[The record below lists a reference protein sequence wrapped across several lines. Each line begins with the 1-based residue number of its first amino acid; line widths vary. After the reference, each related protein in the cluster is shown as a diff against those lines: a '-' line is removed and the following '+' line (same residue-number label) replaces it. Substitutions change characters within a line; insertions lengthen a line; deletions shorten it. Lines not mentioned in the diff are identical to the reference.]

1 MYFKMNQINKLDDKI
16 KLKLLEAFIFASP
29 EPVKLNLLKQ
39 FENNDDNLF
48 KLLKELELKYQD
60 FGFNLININNSYCFR
75 TSEEVS
81 ALLNIEQEASKQLSR
96 AATETL
102 GIIAYHQ
109 PITRSQI
116 EEIRGV
122 SLSRGTLDIL
132 FEIGWVKPGK
142 RLELPGRPSTWETTN
157 KFLDHFGLSNINQL
171 PGLDEL
177 KEAGLLNFDN
187 KVFKDPFQDS
197 NLNKN
202 D

>member
-1 MYFKMNQINKLDDKI
+1 MNENTKLDHNL
-16 KLKLLEAFIFASP
+16 KLKMLEAFIFASP
-29 EPVKLNLLKQ
+29 EPVKFSLLKQ
-39 FENNDDNLF
+39 FEDNEDNLF
-48 KLLKELELKYQD
+48 KLLDELKFKFQD
-60 FGFNLININNSYCFR
+60 FGFNLITIDDTYCFR

-81 ALLNIEQEASKQLSR
+81 SLLNIEQEASKQLSR

-102 GIIAYHQ
+102 AIIAYHQ

-122 SLSRGTLDIL
+122 SLSKGTLDIL
-132 FEIGWVKPGK
+132 FEIGWIKPGK

-157 KFLDHFGLSNINQL
+157 KFLDHFGLSNVNQL

-187 KVFKDPFQDS
+187 KVFKDPS
-197 NLNKN
+197 ELTSLNNN

>member
-1 MYFKMNQINKLDDKI
+1 MNQNNKLDHKV
-16 KLKLLEAFIFASP
+16 KLKLLEAYIFASP

-39 FENNDDNLF
+39 FEENENDLIE
-48 KLLKELELKYQD
+48 LLNELIIKYQD
-60 FGFNLININNSYCFR
+60 FGFNLVKINNEYCFR

-81 ALLNIEQEASKQLSR
+81 NLLNIEQEASKQLSR

-122 SLSRGTLDIL
+122 TLSKGTLDIL

-177 KEAGLLNFDN
+177 KEAGLLNFNN
-187 KVFKDPFQDS
+187 KVFNDPFEEG
-197 NLNKN
+197 NLNQN

>member
-1 MYFKMNQINKLDDKI
+1 MNQSSKLGHKI

-39 FENNDDNLF
+39 FEDDDENLIN
-48 KLLKELELKYQD
+48 LLDELKIKYQD
-60 FGFNLININNSYCFR
+60 FGFNLIKINDTYCFR

-81 ALLNIEQEASKQLSR
+81 SLLNIEQEVSKQLCR
-96 AATETL
+96 AASETL

-122 SLSRGTLDIL
+122 SLSKGTLDIL
-132 FEIGWVKPGK
+132 FEIGWIKPGK

-187 KVFKDPFQDS
+187 KVFNDPFEDS
-197 NLNKN
+197 NSYQN

>member
-1 MYFKMNQINKLDDKI
+1 MNQNSKLDHKI

-29 EPVKLNLLKQ
+29 EPVKFNLLKQ
-39 FENNDDNLF
+39 FEDNDDNLV

-60 FGFNLININNSYCFR
+60 FGFNLININNTYCFR

-81 ALLNIEQEASKQLSR
+81 TLLNIEQEASKQLSR

-122 SLSRGTLDIL
+122 SLSKGTLDIL

-197 NLNKN
+197 NLN
-202 D
+202 

>member
-1 MYFKMNQINKLDDKI
+1 MNQNSKLDNKT

-39 FENNDDNLF
+39 FEDNDNNLI

-60 FGFNLININNSYCFR
+60 FGFNLISINDTYCFR

-81 ALLNIEQEASKQLSR
+81 SLLNIEQEASKQLSR

-122 SLSRGTLDIL
+122 SLSKGTLDIL
-132 FEIGWVKPGK
+132 FEIGWIKPGK

-187 KVFKDPFQDS
+187 KVFKDPFEQTS
-197 NLNKN
+197 LNNN

>member
-1 MYFKMNQINKLDDKI
+1 MNDNTKLNHNL

-29 EPVKLNLLKQ
+29 EPVKFNLLKQ
-39 FENNDDNLF
+39 FEDNEDNLI
-48 KLLKELELKYQD
+48 KLLDELELKFQG
-60 FGFNLININNSYCFR
+60 FGFNLININNTYCFR

-81 ALLNIEQEASKQLSR
+81 SLLNIEQEASKQLSR

-122 SLSRGTLDIL
+122 SLSKGTLDIL

-187 KVFKDPFQDS
+187 KVFKDPIEES
-197 NLNKN
+197 NLNQN

>member
-1 MYFKMNQINKLDDKI
+1 MKQNSKLDHNI

-29 EPVKLNLLKQ
+29 EPVKFNLLKQ
-39 FENNDDNLF
+39 FENNDNDLI
-48 KLLKELELKYQD
+48 KLLDELMLKYQE
-60 FGFNLININNSYCFR
+60 FGFNLIKINNTYCFR

-81 ALLNIEQEASKQLSR
+81 NLLNIEQEAPRQLSR

-122 SLSRGTLDIL
+122 SLSKGTLDIL

-187 KVFKDPFQDS
+187 KVFKDPIE
-197 NLNKN
+197 
-202 D
+202 

>member
-1 MYFKMNQINKLDDKI
+1 MNDNTKLDRDL
-16 KLKLLEAFIFASP
+16 KLKLLEAFIFASA

-39 FENNDDNLF
+39 FEDNEDNLIN
-48 KLLKELELKYQD
+48 LLDELELKFKN
-60 FGFNLININNSYCFR
+60 FGFNLININNTYCFR

-81 ALLNIEQEASKQLSR
+81 NLLNIEQEASKQLSR

-122 SLSRGTLDIL
+122 SLSKGTLDIL

-157 KFLDHFGLSNINQL
+157 KFLDHFGLSNVNQL

-187 KVFKDPFQDS
+187 KVFKDPS
-197 NLNKN
+197 ELTSLNNN

>member
-1 MYFKMNQINKLDDKI
+1 MNNNTKLDHNL

-29 EPVKLNLLKQ
+29 EPVKFNLLKQ
-39 FENNDDNLF
+39 FEDNEDNLI
-48 KLLKELELKYQD
+48 KLLDELELKFQD
-60 FGFNLININNSYCFR
+60 FGFNLININNTYCFR

-81 ALLNIEQEASKQLSR
+81 SLLNIEQEASKQLSR

-102 GIIAYHQ
+102 AIIAYHQ

-122 SLSRGTLDIL
+122 SLSKGTLDIL

-157 KFLDHFGLSNINQL
+157 KFLDHFGLSNVNQL

-187 KVFKDPFQDS
+187 KVFKDPS
-197 NLNKN
+197 ELTSLNNN

>member
-1 MYFKMNQINKLDDKI
+1 MNQNSKLDHKI

-29 EPVKLNLLKQ
+29 EPVKLSILKQ
-39 FENNDDNLF
+39 FEDNDDDLIM
-48 KLLKELELKYQD
+48 LLDELKLKYQD
-60 FGFNLININNSYCFR
+60 FGFNLININNTYCFR

-81 ALLNIEQEASKQLSR
+81 SLLNIEQEASKQLSR

-122 SLSRGTLDIL
+122 SLSKGTLDIL
-132 FEIGWVKPGK
+132 FEIGWVRPGK

-187 KVFKDPFQDS
+187 KVFKDPFEQTKP
-197 NLNKN
+197 NNN

>member
-1 MYFKMNQINKLDDKI
+1 MNQNSKLDHKI

-39 FENNDDNLF
+39 FEDNDDNLV

-60 FGFNLININNSYCFR
+60 FGFNLININNTYCFR

-81 ALLNIEQEASKQLSR
+81 TLLNIEQEASRQLSR

-122 SLSRGTLDIL
+122 SLSKGTLDIL

-197 NLNKN
+197 NLNQN

>member
-1 MYFKMNQINKLDDKI
+1 MNQNSKLDHKI

-29 EPVKLNLLKQ
+29 EPVKISLLKQ
-39 FENNDDNLF
+39 FEDNEDNLI
-48 KLLKELELKYQD
+48 KLLEELKIKYQD
-60 FGFNLININNSYCFR
+60 FGFNLININNTYCFR
-75 TSEEVS
+75 TSEDVS
-81 ALLNIEQEASKQLSR
+81 SLLNIEQEASKQLSR

-109 PITRSQI
+109 PITRAQI

-122 SLSRGTLDIL
+122 SLSKGTLDIL
-132 FEIGWVKPGK
+132 FEIGWVRPGK
-142 RLELPGRPSTWETTN
+142 RLELPGRPSAWETTN

-187 KVFKDPFQDS
+187 KVFKDPFEQTS
-197 NLNKN
+197 LNNN

>member
-1 MYFKMNQINKLDDKI
+1 MCIRDR
-16 KLKLLEAFIFASP
+16 
-29 EPVKLNLLKQ
+29 LKQ
-39 FENNDDNLF
+39 FEDNDNNLI

-60 FGFNLININNSYCFR
+60 FGFNLININDTYCFR

-81 ALLNIEQEASKQLSR
+81 SLLNIEQEASKQLSR

-122 SLSRGTLDIL
+122 SLSKGTLDIL
-132 FEIGWVKPGK
+132 FEIGWIKPGK

-157 KFLDHFGLSNINQL
+157 KFLDHFGLSNVNQL

-187 KVFKDPFQDS
+187 KVFKDPFELAS
-197 NLNKN
+197 YKN
-202 D
+202 ND

>member
-1 MYFKMNQINKLDDKI
+1 MNQNSKLDHKI

-29 EPVKLNLLKQ
+29 EPVKFNLLKQ
-39 FENNDDNLF
+39 FEDNDDNLV

-60 FGFNLININNSYCFR
+60 FGFNLININNTYCFR

-81 ALLNIEQEASKQLSR
+81 TLLNIEQEASKQLSR

-109 PITRSQI
+109 PVTRSQI

-122 SLSRGTLDIL
+122 SLSKGTLDIL

-197 NLNKN
+197 NLN
-202 D
+202 

>member
-1 MYFKMNQINKLDDKI
+1 MNQNSKLDHKI

-29 EPVKLNLLKQ
+29 EPVKFNLLKQ
-39 FENNDDNLF
+39 FEDNEDNLIM
-48 KLLKELELKYQD
+48 LLNELELKFQD
-60 FGFNLININNSYCFR
+60 FGFNLININNTYCFR

-81 ALLNIEQEASKQLSR
+81 SLLNIEQEASKQLSR

-122 SLSRGTLDIL
+122 SLSKGTLDIL

-157 KFLDHFGLSNINQL
+157 KFLDHFGLSNVNQL

-187 KVFKDPFQDS
+187 KVFNDPFEQTS
-197 NLNKN
+197 LNNN

>member
-1 MYFKMNQINKLDDKI
+1 MNQNSKLDNKT

-39 FENNDDNLF
+39 FEDDDDNLVE
-48 KLLKELELKYQD
+48 LLKELELKYQD
-60 FGFNLININNSYCFR
+60 FGFNLININNTYCFR

-81 ALLNIEQEASKQLSR
+81 TLLNIEQEASKQLSR

-122 SLSRGTLDIL
+122 SLSKGTLDIL
-132 FEIGWVKPGK
+132 FEIGWIKPGK

-157 KFLDHFGLSNINQL
+157 KFLDHFGLSNVNQL

-187 KVFKDPFQDS
+187 KVFKDPFELDGFK
-197 NLNKN
+197 KN

>member
-1 MYFKMNQINKLDDKI
+1 MKHSSKLDNKT

-39 FENNDDNLF
+39 FEDNDDNLN
-48 KLLKELELKYQD
+48 KLLDELKIKYQD
-60 FGFNLININNSYCFR
+60 FGFNLINVNNTYCFR

-81 ALLNIEQEASKQLSR
+81 TLLNIEQEASKQLSR

-122 SLSRGTLDIL
+122 SLSKGTLDIL

-197 NLNKN
+197 NLNQN

>member
-1 MYFKMNQINKLDDKI
+1 MNQNSKLDNKT

-39 FENNDDNLF
+39 FEDNVDNLI

-60 FGFNLININNSYCFR
+60 FGFNLININNTYCFR

-81 ALLNIEQEASKQLSR
+81 SLLNIEQEASKQLSR
-96 AATETL
+96 AAIETL
-102 GIIAYHQ
+102 GIIAYQQ

-122 SLSRGTLDIL
+122 SLSKGTLDIL
-132 FEIGWVKPGK
+132 FEIGWIKPGK

-187 KVFKDPFQDS
+187 KVFKDPFEQNSLS
-197 NLNKN
+197 NN

>member
-1 MYFKMNQINKLDDKI
+1 MNDNTKLDHNL

-29 EPVKLNLLKQ
+29 EPVKFNSLKQ
-39 FENNDDNLF
+39 FEDKDDNLI
-48 KLLKELELKYQD
+48 KLLNELELKFKD
-60 FGFNLININNSYCFR
+60 FGFNLININNTYCFR

-81 ALLNIEQEASKQLSR
+81 SLLNIEQEASKQLSR

-122 SLSRGTLDIL
+122 SLSKGTLDIL

-157 KFLDHFGLSNINQL
+157 KFLDHFGLSNIHQL

-187 KVFKDPFQDS
+187 KIFKDPFEQTS
-197 NLNKN
+197 LNKN

>member
-1 MYFKMNQINKLDDKI
+1 MNDNTKLDHNL

-29 EPVKLNLLKQ
+29 EPVKFNLLKQ
-39 FENNDDNLF
+39 FEDNEDNLI
-48 KLLKELELKYQD
+48 KLLDELELKFQD
-60 FGFNLININNSYCFR
+60 FGFNLININNTYCFR

-81 ALLNIEQEASKQLSR
+81 SLLNIEQEASKQLSR

-102 GIIAYHQ
+102 AIIAYHQ

-122 SLSRGTLDIL
+122 SLSKGTLDIL

-157 KFLDHFGLSNINQL
+157 KFLDHFGLSNVNQL

-187 KVFKDPFQDS
+187 KVFKDPS
-197 NLNKN
+197 ELTSLNNN

>member
-1 MYFKMNQINKLDDKI
+1 MNQNSKLDNKT
-16 KLKLLEAFIFASP
+16 KLKLLEAFIFASA

-39 FENNDDNLF
+39 FEDNDNNLI

-60 FGFNLININNSYCFR
+60 FGFNLININDTYCFR

-81 ALLNIEQEASKQLSR
+81 SLLNIEQEASKQLSR

-122 SLSRGTLDIL
+122 SLSKGTLDIL
-132 FEIGWVKPGK
+132 FEIGWIKPGK

-187 KVFKDPFQDS
+187 KVFKDPFEQNS
-197 NLNKN
+197 LNNN

>member
-1 MYFKMNQINKLDDKI
+1 MNDNTQLDHNL

-29 EPVKLNLLKQ
+29 EPVKLNQLKQ
-39 FENNDDNLF
+39 FEDNDNNLV
-48 KLLKELELKYQD
+48 KLLKELESKYLD
-60 FGFNLININNSYCFR
+60 FGFNLININNTYCFR
-75 TSEEVS
+75 TSEGVS
-81 ALLNIEQEASKQLSR
+81 SLLNIEQEASKQLSR

-122 SLSRGTLDIL
+122 SLSKGTLDIL
-132 FEIGWVKPGK
+132 FEIGWIKPGK

-157 KFLDHFGLSNINQL
+157 KFLDHFGLSNVNQL

-187 KVFKDPFQDS
+187 KVFKDPS
-197 NLNKN
+197 ELTSLKN
-202 D
+202 ND

>member
-1 MYFKMNQINKLDDKI
+1 MNDNTKLDHNL

-39 FENNDDNLF
+39 FEDNEDNLI
-48 KLLKELELKYQD
+48 KLLDELELKFQD
-60 FGFNLININNSYCFR
+60 FGFNLININNTYCFR

-81 ALLNIEQEASKQLSR
+81 SFLNIEQEASKQLSR

-102 GIIAYHQ
+102 AIIAYHQ

-122 SLSRGTLDIL
+122 SLSKGTLDIL

-157 KFLDHFGLSNINQL
+157 KFLDHFGLSNVNQL

-177 KEAGLLNFDN
+177 KKAGLLNFDN
-187 KVFKDPFQDS
+187 KVFKDPS
-197 NLNKN
+197 ELTSLNNN

>member
-1 MYFKMNQINKLDDKI
+1 MNDNTKLDHNL

-29 EPVKLNLLKQ
+29 EPVKFNLLKQ
-39 FENNDDNLF
+39 FEGNEDNLF
-48 KLLKELELKYQD
+48 KLLDELKFKFQD
-60 FGFNLININNSYCFR
+60 FGFNLITIDDTYCFR

-81 ALLNIEQEASKQLSR
+81 SLLNIEQEVSKQLSR

-102 GIIAYHQ
+102 AIIAYHQ

-122 SLSRGTLDIL
+122 SLSKGTLDIL

-157 KFLDHFGLSNINQL
+157 KFLDHFGLSNVNQL

-187 KVFKDPFQDS
+187 KVFKDPS
-197 NLNKN
+197 ELASLKN
-202 D
+202 ND

>member
-1 MYFKMNQINKLDDKI
+1 MNQNIKLDHKI

-29 EPVKLNLLKQ
+29 EPVKLSLLKQ
-39 FENNDDNLF
+39 FENNDDNLI
-48 KLLKELELKYQD
+48 KLLDELKIKYQD
-60 FGFNLININNSYCFR
+60 FGFNLVNINNTYCFR

-81 ALLNIEQEASKQLSR
+81 TLLNIEQEASKQLSR

-122 SLSRGTLDIL
+122 SLSKGTLDIL
-132 FEIGWVKPGK
+132 FEIGWVKPGR

-187 KVFKDPFQDS
+187 KFFKDPFED
-197 NLNKN
+197 NKLNQN

>member
-1 MYFKMNQINKLDDKI
+1 MNENEQIEQKF
-16 KLKLLEAFIFASP
+16 KLKLIEAFIFAS
-29 EPVKLNLLKQ
+29 EDPVKINLLKQ
-39 FENNDDNLF
+39 FELDEK
-48 KLLKELELKYQD
+48 KLLILLKKLEIKYED
-60 FGFNLININNSYCFR
+60 SGFNLINIDGSYTFR

-81 ALLNIEQEASKQLSR
+81 GLLNIEQEVSKQLSR

-122 SLSRGTLDIL
+122 SLSKGTLDIL

-142 RLELPGRPSTWETTN
+142 RLEVPGRPATWLTTN
-157 KFLDHFGLSNINQL
+157 KFLDNFGLSHISDL

-177 KEAGLLNFDN
+177 KEPGLLNFDS
-187 KVFKDPFQDS
+187 KFFQDPKIEA
-197 NLNKN
+197 NHIEQ
-202 D
+202 

>member
-1 MYFKMNQINKLDDKI
+1 MNQNSKLDRKI

-29 EPVKLNLLKQ
+29 DPVKLNLLKQ
-39 FENNDDNLF
+39 FEDNYDNLIE
-48 KLLKELELKYQD
+48 LLKELESKYQD
-60 FGFNLININNSYCFR
+60 FGFNLVNINNTYCFR

-81 ALLNIEQEASKQLSR
+81 SLLNIEQEASKQLSR

-109 PITRSQI
+109 PITRSKI

-122 SLSRGTLDIL
+122 SLSKGTLDIL
-132 FEIGWVKPGK
+132 FEIGWIKPGK
-142 RLELPGRPSTWETTN
+142 RLDLPGRPSTWETTN

-177 KEAGLLNFDN
+177 KEAGLLNVDN
-187 KVFKDPFQDS
+187 KVFKDPFEQT
-197 NLNKN
+197 NLHGN

>member
-1 MYFKMNQINKLDDKI
+1 MNQNSNLDNKT

-39 FENNDDNLF
+39 FEDNDNNLII
-48 KLLKELELKYQD
+48 LLKELELKYQD
-60 FGFNLININNSYCFR
+60 FGFNLININNTYCFR

-81 ALLNIEQEASKQLSR
+81 SLLNIEQEASKQLSR
-96 AATETL
+96 AARETL

-122 SLSRGTLDIL
+122 SLSKGTMDIL
-132 FEIGWVKPGK
+132 FEIGWIKPGK
-142 RLELPGRPSTWETTN
+142 RLELPGRPATWETTN
-157 KFLDHFGLSNINQL
+157 KFLDHFGLSNISQL

-177 KEAGLLNFDN
+177 KDAGLLNFNN
-187 KVFKDPFQDS
+187 KVFKDPFEQTS
-197 NLNKN
+197 LKN
-202 D
+202 DD

>member
-1 MYFKMNQINKLDDKI
+1 MNDNTKLDYNL

-39 FENNDDNLF
+39 FEDNEDNLI
-48 KLLKELELKYQD
+48 KLLDELELKFQD
-60 FGFNLININNSYCFR
+60 FGFNLININNTYCFR

-81 ALLNIEQEASKQLSR
+81 SLLNIEQEASKQLSR

-102 GIIAYHQ
+102 AIIAYHQ

-122 SLSRGTLDIL
+122 SLSKGTLDIL

-157 KFLDHFGLSNINQL
+157 KFLDHFGLSNVNQL

-187 KVFKDPFQDS
+187 KVFKDPS
-197 NLNKN
+197 ELTSLNNN

>member
-1 MYFKMNQINKLDDKI
+1 MNQNSKLDNKN
-16 KLKLLEAFIFASP
+16 KLKLLEAFIFGSP

-39 FENNDDNLF
+39 FEDNDNNLI

-60 FGFNLININNSYCFR
+60 FGFNLININNTYCFR

-81 ALLNIEQEASKQLSR
+81 SLLNIKQEASKQLSR

-122 SLSRGTLDIL
+122 SLSKGTLDIL

-157 KFLDHFGLSNINQL
+157 KFLDHFGLSNVNQL

-187 KVFKDPFQDS
+187 RVFKDPFEES
-197 NLNKN
+197 NLNQN

>member
-1 MYFKMNQINKLDDKI
+1 MNDNTKLDHNL
-16 KLKLLEAFIFASP
+16 KLKLIEAFIFASP
-29 EPVKLNLLKQ
+29 KPVNLNLLKQ
-39 FENNDDNLF
+39 FEDNEDKLV
-48 KLLKELELKYQD
+48 KLLEELELKFQD
-60 FGFNLININNSYCFR
+60 FGFNLININNTYCFR

-81 ALLNIEQEASKQLSR
+81 SLLNIEQEASKQLSR

-122 SLSRGTLDIL
+122 SLSKGTLDIL
-132 FEIGWVKPGK
+132 FEIGWVRPGK

-157 KFLDHFGLSNINQL
+157 KFLDHFGLSNIDQL

-187 KVFKDPFQDS
+187 KVFKDPFEQN
-197 NLNKN
+197 NLNNN

>member
-1 MYFKMNQINKLDDKI
+1 MNQINKLDDKI

-48 KLLKELELKYQD
+48 KLLKKLELKYQD

>member
-1 MYFKMNQINKLDDKI
+1 MNQNSKLDNKT

-39 FENNDDNLF
+39 FEDNVDNLI

-60 FGFNLININNSYCFR
+60 FGFNLININNTYCFR

-81 ALLNIEQEASKQLSR
+81 SLLNIEQEASKQLSR
-96 AATETL
+96 AAIETL
-102 GIIAYHQ
+102 GIIAYQQ

-122 SLSRGTLDIL
+122 SLSKGTLDIL
-132 FEIGWVKPGK
+132 FEIGWIKPGK

-177 KEAGLLNFDN
+177 KEAGLLNFNN
-187 KVFKDPFQDS
+187 KVFRDPS
-197 NLNKN
+197 ELTSLNNN

>member
-1 MYFKMNQINKLDDKI
+1 MNDNTKSDHKL

-29 EPVKLNLLKQ
+29 EPVKFNLLKQ
-39 FENNDDNLF
+39 FEDNENNLI
-48 KLLKELELKYQD
+48 KLIDELELKFQD
-60 FGFNLININNSYCFR
+60 FGFNLININNTYCFR

-81 ALLNIEQEASKQLSR
+81 SLLNIEQEASKQLSR

-122 SLSRGTLDIL
+122 SLSKGTLDIL

-142 RLELPGRPSTWETTN
+142 RLEQPGRPSTWETTN
-157 KFLDHFGLSNINQL
+157 KFLDHFGLSDINEL

-177 KEAGLLNFDN
+177 KEAGLLSFDN
-187 KVFKDPFQDS
+187 KVFKDPFEQNS
-197 NLNKN
+197 LNKN